1 MDAAPSPVP
10 RPDLP
15 AENDLVLGVL
25 RSFNGRAWRF
35 RVADERA
42 ALALAQGTGLDAV
55 TARVLIGRDI
65 SIDTVDRFL
74 NPSLRADM
82 PDPAVL
88 RDMAA
93 AAARLADAVMRDE
106 EVAVFG
112 DYDVDGATSS
122 AVLLRYFKAIG
133 RRLRLYVP
141 DRQLEGYGP
150 NTPALELL
158 ARQGVRLVIA
168 VDCGTLAFQPFAAA
182 RAAGLDIV
190 VSDHHQAEP
199 LLPEVCALVNPN
211 RLDDDSGLGQLAAV
225 GVTFLL
231 VVALNRELRRRN
243 FFEGRPAPDLMALL
257 DLVALGTVAD
267 VVPLVGLNRTF
278 VTQGLKVMA
287 GRGNVGL
294 AALMDV
300 ARIDTAPTAYHL
312 GYLLGPR
319 VNAGGRVGQADL
331 GAQLLATDDPDF
343 AAAIAARLDALNR
356 ERQAIEKEVEA
367 AAVEA
372 VEARLARSNGP
383 GPLVLAAG
391 EGWHPGVIGI
401 VASRL
406 KERYRRPTFVLSV
419 LDDGRAK
426 GSGRSIPGIDLG
438 AAVAAARA
446 MGLIDEG
453 GGHAM
458 AAGITLPAGRLAE
471 LEDFWAGRFE
481 TLVDQAL
488 ARDGLKIDAAL
499 GLAGIN
505 GDLVTRLSQ
514 VAPFGQG
521 NPEPRFV
528 LPSIRIAHAAPMGKG
543 HLRLRLEDAGGRSA
557 EAVAFRSGDGAVVE
571 GLAAAAARGVP
582 VHLAGHVR
590 AEIWQGRS
598 RLRLFI
604 EDAADVDGR

>member
-1 MDAAPSPVP
+1 MPAA
-10 RPDLP
+10 RPDFP
-15 AENDLVLGVL
+15 AGTDLVLGVE
-25 RSFNGRAWRF
+25 RSFAGRPWRF
-35 RVADERA
+35 RVGDERE
-42 ALALAQGTGLDAV
+42 ALALAQATGLDAV
-55 TARVLIGRDI
+55 TARVLVGRGL
-65 SIDTVDRFL
+65 SIETVDRFL

-82 PDPAVL
+82 PDPARL
-88 RDMAA
+88 KDMER
-93 AAARLADAVMRDE
+93 AAARLADAVIAGE
-106 EVAVFG
+106 EIAVFG
-112 DYDVDGATSS
+112 DYDVDGATSA
-122 AVLLRYFKAIG
+122 AVLIRYFKAL
-133 RRLRLYVP
+133 RRPLRLYVP
-141 DRQLEGYGP
+141 DRQREGYGP
-150 NTPALELL
+150 NVAALEFL
-158 ARQGVRLVIA
+158 AREGVRLVIA
-168 VDCGTLAFQPFAAA
+168 VDCGTLAFQPFEAA
-182 RAAGLDIV
+182 RAAGLEII

-199 LLPEVCALVNPN
+199 LLPAVHALVNPN
-211 RLDDDSGLGQLAAV
+211 RLDDESGLGHLAAV

-231 VVALNRELRRRN
+231 VVALNRDLRRRG
-243 FFEGRPAPDLMALL
+243 FFGDGAPPDLMALL

-267 VVPLVGLNRTF
+267 VVPLTGLNRTF

-287 GRGNVGL
+287 ARGNAGI

-300 ARIDTAPTAYHL
+300 ARVDTAPTAYHL

-331 GAQLLATDDPDF
+331 GAQLLATDDPEF
-343 AAAIAARLDALNR
+343 ATALAARLDALNR

-372 VEARLARSNGP
+372 VESRLARGNGV

-391 EGWHPGVIGI
+391 AGWHPGVVGI

-406 KERYRRPTFVLSV
+406 KERYRRPTFVLSIIE
-419 LDDGRAK
+419 DGRAK

-446 MGLIDEG
+446 TGLIDEG

-458 AAGITLPAGRLAE
+458 AAGITVPTARLDD
-471 LEDFWAGRFE
+471 LEHFWAGRFE
-481 TLVDQAL
+481 TLVEHAL
-488 ARDGLKIDAAL
+488 ARDGLKIDAAI
-499 GLAGIN
+499 GLAGIS
-505 GDLVTRLSQ
+505 GDLVARLAQ

-528 LPSIRIAHAAPMGKG
+528 LPAVRIAHAAPMGKG

-571 GLAAAAARGVP
+571 GLAAAAARGAP

-598 RLRLFI
+598 RLRLMI
-604 EDAADVDGR
+604 EDAADAAGL